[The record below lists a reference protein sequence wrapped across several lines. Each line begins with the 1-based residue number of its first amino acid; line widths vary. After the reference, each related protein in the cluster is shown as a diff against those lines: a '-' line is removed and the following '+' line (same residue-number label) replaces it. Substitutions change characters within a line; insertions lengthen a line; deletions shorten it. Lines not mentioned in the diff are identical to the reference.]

1 MPIPILSFFKYSK
14 FSRIP
19 HFYLG
24 GMSEVQGQHGPTELS
39 ATVETTC
46 IVPSNIIVTSDV

>member
-46 IVPSNIIVTSDV
+46 TVPSNIIVTSDV